1 VSVFAQT
8 LEVLHPSAA
17 SLMATKDTL
26 GALTLEQNQMGKGAE
41 VAVPEHHLARAQV
54 SAQVLEKTL
63 FMLMQSADT
72 LAAHRTGG
80 QRHEGHQAQYGKAA
94 AGFLPCG
101 LGIGVLMGLGIGQ
114 SNASAIDDLDCSTQP
129 EVCI

>member
-1 VSVFAQT
+1 MRSDMPAYEVIVFAQT

-17 SLMATKDTL
+17 RLMATQDTL
-26 GALTLEQNQMGKGAE
+26 GALTLEQNQIGKGAE
-41 VAVPEHHLARAQV
+41 VTVPAHNLPRAPV

-63 FMLMQSADT
+63 FMLMQRANA

-94 AGFLPCG
+94 AGFLP
-101 LGIGVLMGLGIGQ
+101 
-114 SNASAIDDLDCSTQP
+114 
-129 EVCI
+129 